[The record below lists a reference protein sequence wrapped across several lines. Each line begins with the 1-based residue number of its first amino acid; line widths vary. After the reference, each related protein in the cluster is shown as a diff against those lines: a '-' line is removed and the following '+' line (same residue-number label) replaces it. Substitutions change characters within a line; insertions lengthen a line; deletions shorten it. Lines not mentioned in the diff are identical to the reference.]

1 VSEKSILC
9 ELFFVVSQTNIRN
22 TFLKKNTALMFSTTI
37 LIPPRYESHILD
49 INISF
54 SFISNMFEFIIG
66 GVFGV
71 YIAQTCVVPN
81 LQEKVTNWILNQNHT
96 ITIPPTTEEE
106 EKEDDSF
113 TGEMPKIP
121 TQIEMTRTGLKSPEL

>member
-1 VSEKSILC
+1 
-9 ELFFVVSQTNIRN
+9 
-22 TFLKKNTALMFSTTI
+22 
-37 LIPPRYESHILD
+37 
-49 INISF
+49 
-54 SFISNMFEFIIG
+54 MFEFIIG